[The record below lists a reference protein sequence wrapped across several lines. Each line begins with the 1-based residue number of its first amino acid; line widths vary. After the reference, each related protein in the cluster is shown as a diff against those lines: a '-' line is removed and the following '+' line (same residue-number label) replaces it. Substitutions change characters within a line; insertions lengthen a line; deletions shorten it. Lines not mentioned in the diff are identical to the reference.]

1 MQSTAKP
8 MIGVRVP
15 AEQVVTIRR
24 LAGSERS
31 ASEVIRQALSE
42 GLARLEKERST

>member
-15 AEQVVTIRR
+15 AEQVRTIRR

-42 GLARLEKERST
+42 GLARLEKERAT